1 MNLNS
6 ISDDIYLQRAF
17 QDMKENSVLLIED
30 IDSVFTNRDNKES
43 KVSFSSLLN
52 CLDGVFYKHNSII
65 IMTTNHVDKLD
76 PALIR
81 TGRIDLKVSIDNP
94 TEKEVSDFLSFFYN
108 DTIEI
113 KSISDFSMSDVQ
125 NICISN
131 TKENAIKLL
140 SE

>member
-1 MNLNS
+1 
-6 ISDDIYLQRAF
+6 
-17 QDMKENSVLLIED
+17 
-30 IDSVFTNRDNKES
+30 
-43 KVSFSSLLN
+43 
-52 CLDGVFYKHNSII
+52 
-65 IMTTNHVDKLD
+65 MTTNHVDKLD